1 MVFPWFF
8 HVTISHHQGSS
19 HKHVEIP
26 QLMSPGA
33 HGRVTLPAPESCC
46 VVPGVLLF
54 PASHGETGSDAS
66 IIDASQL
73 VVQLVACHRLASI
86 MFSSC
91 FMINCDLHVSS
102 WDLHGASS
110 TSCPSTRA
118 HCGTSF
124 ESWGT
129 KHCWHRTL
137 VFWWCQP
144 ATSLAMLHLGDAVG
158 YGEWWW

>member
-1 MVFPWFF
+1 MTRTSTRTLNADNRIEDLQRTSTKYYLFNRIDSMVFPWFF

-86 MFSSC
+86 MFSS
-91 FMINCDLHVSS
+91 FVS
-102 WDLHGASS
+102 
-110 TSCPSTRA
+110 
-118 HCGTSF
+118 
-124 ESWGT
+124 
-129 KHCWHRTL
+129 
-137 VFWWCQP
+137 
-144 ATSLAMLHLGDAVG
+144 
-158 YGEWWW
+158 